1 MPIPLPVTEAEID
14 VWLAGFEAGTLA
26 KERFGSHAGHV
37 FTGACYVH
45 EHGETG
51 AIALLRE
58 RVKAFN
64 VAVGGQNTATA
75 GYHETIT
82 VFWVKVLAGLRGE
95 CPGIMRAEFARMA
108 VERFGGRRE
117 MLREYY
123 GFDVVASEE
132 ARREWVAPDARVLG

>member
-1 MPIPLPVTEAEID
+1 MPETEEEID

-45 EHGETG
+45 RHGEAETMD
-51 AIALLRE
+51 LMRE

-82 VFWVKVLAGLRGE
+82 VFWVKVLAGFRGE
-95 CPGIMRAEFARMA
+95 FGAITRAEFARAA
-108 VERFGGRRE
+108 VERFGGRRDLLKE
-117 MLREYY
+117 FY

-132 ARREWVAPDARVLG
+132 ARRVWIAPELRSLE

>member
-1 MPIPLPVTEAEID
+1 MPVLLPVTEEEID

-26 KERFGSHAGHV
+26 KERFGSHAGNV
-37 FTGACYVH
+37 LTGACYVH
-45 EHGETG
+45 RHGEAG
-51 AIALLRE
+51 ATDLLRE

-82 VFWVKVLAGLRGE
+82 VFWVKVLAGLRRECGE
-95 CPGIMRAEFARMA
+95 MPRAEFARVA

-132 ARREWVAPDARVLG
+132 ARRVWIAPDARVLG